1 MGGLVRVDTTYFF
14 SLCCTHTHIFS
25 LCCTHT
31 HTHTQNRYNRSIQ
44 EKIHLDRDTKYA
56 ILTDYAWMK
65 ILSRDVKKS
74 NQKEGESNQNE
85 ETKEIW
91 WPVMI
96 FSFSDAATKE
106 REKEKS
112 GMRYLKRVGL
122 DGEVLSWVKISTEK
136 DSLNSLRPFCFH
148 SDTVKQVRQKLYGKD
163 VDAFNTHY
171 MDHVGNL
178 GTYVFVFVHLL

>member
-1 MGGLVRVDTTYFF
+1 
-14 SLCCTHTHIFS
+14 
-25 LCCTHT
+25 
-31 HTHTQNRYNRSIQ
+31 
-44 EKIHLDRDTKYA
+44 
-56 ILTDYAWMK
+56 MK
-65 ILSRDVKKS
+65 ISSRYVISNQILGESNENEGKS
-74 NQKEGESNQNE
+74 NENEGKSNENEGESNENE

-136 DSLNSLRPFCFH
+136 DSLHSLRPFCFH
-148 SDTVKQVRQKLYGKD
+148 SDTVKQVRQKLYGKN